1 MMRKACGEVQ
11 ESDDEAIQIITGSSD
26 NDESEEITEQVQP
39 VIANENSVVHSNTG
53 DRSDGMIQQNPLMS
67 LKQAFKVMDF
77 TELYPTMKAA
87 SGLDGTAFQPDTE
100 KQAVLLKSVPWFHG
114 QISRAESERLLTSQS
129 NGTFLIR
136 DSNTYPG
143 DYTLSLSTSANGASL
158 AGAAPT
164 PEKQN
169 LAISANGLSTGG
181 PENQNPA
188 TPANG
193 LFSTGLE
200 NQSPAAS
207 ANCLSSESPEKQNPS
222 ALANSRSLA
231 GAAATPKTQ
240 NPVRERGLLHNMF
253 SSLRTAFGL
262 PDSLPLPFLLTNHA
276 ALCPDVPDL
285 VPWPVP
291 TRSVLFQTE
300 AVETMTTVLSG
311 SKATAIHGFIPPLMC
326 QPRPNLQ
333 HFPLG
338 FQITNAF
345 YHGAPERETL
355 GDKMQK
361 RYMVILKRS
370 MPWNMTRVK
379 GVLQRNPIPSG
390 GGYYDYCSKECRDNK
405 QAFGFAILE
414 ASSPEYLRICS
425 NFRMDWTK
433 GQCPD
438 LDYVIEV
445 FCGQTQKRWKDYK
458 ARLASKGSPTTVEQY
473 YHGTAIKCDIFVS
486 MSTCN
491 QSGCSICGISREGF
505 NKKHLGK
512 NYPLS
517 KNFGEGFYFALHSS
531 KSHNYT
537 QGSQNHRAVLICDV
551 LPGNKYTVTTTQ
563 PHLTAPPVGYD
574 SVHFVPNQH
583 TRLKYPEVVLF
594 EEASILP
601 RYIILYTRDGIERI
615 AK

>member
-1 MMRKACGEVQ
+1 
-11 ESDDEAIQIITGSSD
+11 
-26 NDESEEITEQVQP
+26 
-39 VIANENSVVHSNTG
+39 
-53 DRSDGMIQQNPLMS
+53 MS

-100 KQAVLLKSVPWFHG
+100 KQAVLLKSVTWFHG

-169 LAISANGLSTGG
+169 LAISANSLSTGG
-181 PENQNPA
+181 PENQNLA

-207 ANCLSSESPEKQNPS
+207 ANCLSSESPEKQYPS

-231 GAAATPKTQ
+231 SAAATPKTQ

-253 SSLRTAFGL
+253 SSLRTYFRPTRQPAS
-262 PDSLPLPFLLTNHA
+262 SLPPNQSCCSLPGCTRPRYYDPITKSLHSYCTKEHA
-276 ALCPDVPDL
+276 LEHGNL

-300 AVETMTTVLSG
+300 AAETMTTILSG
-311 SKATAIHGFIPPLMC
+311 SKATAIHGFSPPLMC

-355 GDKMQK
+355 GDKKQK
-361 RYMVILKRS
+361 RYMFILKRN

-379 GVLQRNPIPSG
+379 GVLQRKPIPSG

-425 NFRMDWTK
+425 KFRMDWTK

-512 NYPLS
+512 NFPLS

>member
-1 MMRKACGEVQ
+1 MTTAAKNA
-11 ESDDEAIQIITGSSD
+11 AIIVREHWLIVSTLYR
-26 NDESEEITEQVQP
+26 
-39 VIANENSVVHSNTG
+39 SVCKYVS
-53 DRSDGMIQQNPLMS
+53 
-67 LKQAFKVMDF
+67 
-77 TELYPTMKAA
+77 
-87 SGLDGTAFQPDTE
+87 
-100 KQAVLLKSVPWFHG
+100 
-114 QISRAESERLLTSQS
+114 
-129 NGTFLIR
+129 
-136 DSNTYPG
+136 
-143 DYTLSLSTSANGASL
+143 
-158 AGAAPT
+158 
-164 PEKQN
+164 
-169 LAISANGLSTGG
+169 
-181 PENQNPA
+181 
-188 TPANG
+188 
-193 LFSTGLE
+193 LFSE
-200 NQSPAAS
+200 
-207 ANCLSSESPEKQNPS
+207 
-222 ALANSRSLA
+222 
-231 GAAATPKTQ
+231 
-240 NPVRERGLLHNMF
+240 
-253 SSLRTAFGL
+253 
-262 PDSLPLPFLLTNHA
+262 
-276 ALCPDVPDL
+276 
-285 VPWPVP
+285 
-291 TRSVLFQTE
+291 
-300 AVETMTTVLSG
+300 
-311 SKATAIHGFIPPLMC
+311 
-326 QPRPNLQ
+326 
-333 HFPLG
+333 
-338 FQITNAF
+338 
-345 YHGAPERETL
+345 
-355 GDKMQK
+355 
-361 RYMVILKRS
+361 
-370 MPWNMTRVK
+370 
-379 GVLQRNPIPSG
+379 
-390 GGYYDYCSKECRDNK
+390 

-425 NFRMDWTK
+425 KFRMDWTK

-512 NYPLS
+512 NFPLS